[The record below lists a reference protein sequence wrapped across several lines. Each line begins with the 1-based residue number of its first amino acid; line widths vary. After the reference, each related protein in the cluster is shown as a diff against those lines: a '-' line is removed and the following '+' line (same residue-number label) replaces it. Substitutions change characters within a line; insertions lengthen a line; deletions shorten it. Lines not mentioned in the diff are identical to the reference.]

1 LTAGNKIA
9 GAAFVSIAG
18 DGVDLTDITV
28 TGYDSENG
36 CEGEVNVQSLD
47 ANGKGGM
54 TYFYYDIPGEFK
66 GWFDGNEQPVEL
78 GDVILAPGEGLWVS
92 APNENYALQTSGS
105 VPTADIAVAL
115 RSGNKIVINS
125 TPITVDL
132 TDILVSGYDEMT
144 EGDVNVQSLDA
155 NGKGGMTYFFYDI
168 PGEFMGWFDGNEQ
181 PVESGDVTIAPAEGL
196 WVASPT
202 TSFNLVLPGVSL

>member
-1 LTAGNKIA
+1 MVGYQANALTAGNKIA

-54 TYFYYDIPGEFK
+54 TYFYYDIPGEF
-66 GWFDGNEQPVEL
+66 
-78 GDVILAPGEGLWVS
+78 
-92 APNENYALQTSGS
+92 
-105 VPTADIAVAL
+105 
-115 RSGNKIVINS
+115 
-125 TPITVDL
+125 
-132 TDILVSGYDEMT
+132 
-144 EGDVNVQSLDA
+144 
-155 NGKGGMTYFFYDI
+155 
-168 PGEFMGWFDGNEQ
+168 MGWFDGNEQ
-181 PVESGDVTIAPAEGL
+181 PVEPGDVTIAPAEGL